1 MYHRGLELGLSMN
14 EMYDM
19 TLKELDDVINYT
31 RQGLAYNLWKQG
43 AIIARMVSKE
53 PYGNPEEACPELFPP
68 KKTYKGYDFLK
79 DKSKRKGEVKK

>member
-1 MYHRGLELGLSMN
+1 MN

-19 TLKELDDVINYT
+19 TLKELDDVIVHK
-31 RQGLAYNLWKQG
+31 RQGLAYSLWKQG

-53 PYGNPEEACPELFPP
+53 PYTNPEEASPELYPP
-68 KKTYKGYDFLK
+68 KKTYSGYDFLK